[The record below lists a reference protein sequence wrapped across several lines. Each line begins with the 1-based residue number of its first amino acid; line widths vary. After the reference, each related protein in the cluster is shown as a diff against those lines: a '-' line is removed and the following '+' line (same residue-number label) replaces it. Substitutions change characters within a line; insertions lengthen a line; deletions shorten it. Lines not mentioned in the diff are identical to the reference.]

1 MSMIVHTYLKHHTR
15 GNEGIRVV
23 SIGCAWQEMGVA
35 HQNRIPPP
43 LAKHG
48 WTSQQFTEM

>member
-1 MSMIVHTYLKHHTR
+1 MIVHTYLKHHTR
-15 GNEGIRVV
+15 GNEGFRVV

-48 WTSQQFTEM
+48 WTSQQFTKM